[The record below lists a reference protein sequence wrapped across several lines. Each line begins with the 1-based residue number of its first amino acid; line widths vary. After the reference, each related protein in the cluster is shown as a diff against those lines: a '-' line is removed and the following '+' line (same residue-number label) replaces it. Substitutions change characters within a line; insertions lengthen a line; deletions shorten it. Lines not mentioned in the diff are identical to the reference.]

1 MELGSILKGMTR
13 NWVGPM
19 LVALQVGI
27 TMAVMTNSVF
37 VIKERMDVMARATGV
52 DEANLGQLGMFAYA
66 DKFDWQ
72 GELRADLEALNSH
85 PGVRAAGTINS
96 LPGSGSGWSSTWLV
110 EAGKPETA
118 VQSAMYMVDE
128 RGLETLGVEL
138 TEGRWFR
145 QEEIIDVDPTGFEG
159 FFPGVILT
167 ESLAQ
172 RMFPDGALGRIVHTE
187 SGDQAPV
194 VGIVR
199 RMAVPWPQYL
209 EWEDS
214 TLLPGRLAGPA
225 LFYAVRAEPGAL
237 ERVLPE
243 VEELLAARTTG
254 RTILKPRTHREIV
267 AEEFSDE
274 RATVRILVVIM
285 ILLVLLTGLGI
296 VGLASFNVR
305 RRTRQIGTRRA
316 LGATRS
322 DILKYFLSE
331 NAVLTGVG
339 LIIGVVLTYALNVF
353 LAEQFNVARVP
364 GAWLILGMVALLALG
379 QLAVLGPARAATRI
393 PPAVATRTV

>member
-1 MELGSILKGMTR
+1 
-13 NWVGPM
+13 
-19 LVALQVGI
+19 
-27 TMAVMTNSVF
+27 
-37 VIKERMDVMARATGV
+37 
-52 DEANLGQLGMFAYA
+52 
-66 DKFDWQ
+66 
-72 GELRADLEALNSH
+72 
-85 PGVRAAGTINS
+85 
-96 LPGSGSGWSSTWLV
+96 
-110 EAGKPETA
+110 
-118 VQSAMYMVDE
+118 MYMVDE